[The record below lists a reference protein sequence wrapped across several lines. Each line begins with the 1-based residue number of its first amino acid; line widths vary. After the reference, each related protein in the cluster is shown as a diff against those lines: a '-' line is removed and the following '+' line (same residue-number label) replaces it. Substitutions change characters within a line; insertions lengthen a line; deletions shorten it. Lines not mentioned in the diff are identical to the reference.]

1 MCLWLKLH
9 YYNTKILKRILIP
22 VTLLLLIACNGI
34 KKAGSVKL
42 PVSLKLLDV
51 YTIPHDFRFKETT
64 VGGLSGIDYDA
75 GSNSFYTISD
85 DRSDREPARYY
96 RFSVSLSAE
105 KIDTVLLQ
113 EVVFLLQP
121 NGKTYPSIK
130 ENGSLTPDPESIRYN
145 PKTKELVW
153 TSEGER
159 LMNAN
164 DSLIQDP
171 AIHIIQTSGKHK
183 RTLPLPDGLKM
194 QKTLNGPRRNGVL
207 EGASFSSD
215 YKKLYVS
222 LEEPR
227 YEDGSQ
233 AALVANDAWVR
244 IYTFN
249 TVDGKNTAQY
259 AYKLDP
265 VAYAPNPPGSFMV
278 NGIPDI
284 LYAGNNKLLVMERS
298 FSTGRIPCT
307 IKIYQVDL
315 KEAEDIRHINSLKN
329 NPPNKPLQK
338 KLLLNL
344 DELGIYT
351 DNVEG
356 MCFGPTLPNGKRTLW
371 MIADNNFSKAEQTQI
386 FLFELKD

>member
-1 MCLWLKLH
+1 MNLWLKLH
-9 YYNTKILKRILIP
+9 HPNTKILKRLLIP
-22 VTLLLLIACNGI
+22 VSLLFILACNTV
-34 KKAGSVKL
+34 KKADRLSVSS
-42 PVSLKLLDV
+42 SLKLIDV

-75 GSNSFYTISD
+75 ASNSFYTISD
-85 DRSDREPARYY
+85 DRSDRQPARYY
-96 RFSVSLSAE
+96 RFNVSWSAE
-105 KIDTVLLQ
+105 KIDTVVFQ
-113 EVVFLLQP
+113 ELVSLLQP

-130 ENGSLTPDPESIRYN
+130 ENGTLTPDPESIRYN

-159 LMNAN
+159 LMNAK

-171 AIHIIQTSGKHK
+171 AIHFIHTSGKHI
-183 RTLPLPDGLKM
+183 RTLSLPDGLKM
-194 QKTLNGPRRNGVL
+194 QRTENGPRRNGVL
-207 EGASFSSD
+207 EGASFSAD

-227 YEDGSQ
+227 FEDGTQ

-244 IYTFN
+244 IYAFN
-249 TVDGKNTAQY
+249 TDDGKNTAQY

-265 VAYAPNPPGSFMV
+265 VAYAPYPAGSFMV

-284 LYAGNNKLLVMERS
+284 LYAGKDQLLIMERS
-298 FSTGRIPCT
+298 FSTGRLACT
-307 IKIYQVDL
+307 IKIFSVDL
-315 KEAEDIRHINSLKN
+315 RDAQDIKDIHSLKQR
-329 NPPNKPLQK
+329 PPVKPLQK

-344 DELGIYT
+344 DDLGIYT

-356 MCFGPTLPNGKRTLW
+356 MSFGPKLANGKRTLW
-371 MIADNNFSKAEQTQI
+371 MIADNNFSALEKTQL
-386 FLFELKD
+386 FLFEVND